1 MVCAKSEMRLMH
13 LARKYQSIGLI
24 TLSLLVGAIM
34 TFIALP
40 FLTRLY
46 SVNDFGQY
54 GVALAFVSVLSTVA
68 NLRLDQALFVAKP
81 EHQKSLIFES
91 SVFSLLFSVLSA
103 VVIGFIY
110 NAEMAVAIAL
120 GVFAN
125 TLIQSVYNYK
135 FAHEAEWFCAGL
147 NIFRSLIVVA
157 VQLSLPLMLNINL
170 LNSYSVS
177 SLAMIMVLLIY
188 VLNQRL
194 YQVSWNAFKNYKDF
208 IFSNT
213 PHALLNSFSHNLPYY
228 VVAHFVGFQA
238 VGFYSIVER
247 TLRVPI
253 NLMSQTIRQFF
264 IRKFYQQD
272 SATEA
277 LKSSVF
283 LSLVS
288 LPFFAIFFVLPES
301 FYLMIFDQAWQGIAT
316 YFQILALGYWAV
328 FCNPPSSAYLI
339 AKRQSHILFKL
350 QIIELIIKFIL
361 FAGLYWLCA
370 DKLYMLLAV
379 PVALIFYNFAIL
391 AVVWRRPE

>member
-1 MVCAKSEMRLMH
+1 MRL
-13 LARKYQSIGLI
+13 ARLVRQYKSIGLI

-46 SVNDFGQY
+46 SVHDFGQY

-68 NLRLDQALFVAKP
+68 NLRLDQALLVAEP

-103 VVIGFIY
+103 VVIGLIY

-147 NIFRSLIVVA
+147 NIFRSLIVVM
-157 VQLSLPLMLNINL
+157 VQLSLPLMLSINL
-170 LNSYSVS
+170 LNSYSFS
-177 SLAMIMVLLIY
+177 SLVMIMVLLIY

-194 YQVSWNAFKNYKDF
+194 YQISWNAFKNYKDF

-301 FYLMIFDQAWQGIAT
+301 FYLMIFGQAWQGIAT

>member
-1 MVCAKSEMRLMH
+1 
-13 LARKYQSIGLI
+13 
-24 TLSLLVGAIM
+24 
-34 TFIALP
+34 
-40 FLTRLY
+40 
-46 SVNDFGQY
+46 
-54 GVALAFVSVLSTVA
+54 
-68 NLRLDQALFVAKP
+68 
-81 EHQKSLIFES
+81 
-91 SVFSLLFSVLSA
+91 
-103 VVIGFIY
+103 
-110 NAEMAVAIAL
+110 
-120 GVFAN
+120 
-125 TLIQSVYNYK
+125 
-135 FAHEAEWFCAGL
+135 CAGL
-147 NIFRSLIVVA
+147 NVFRSLIVVA
-157 VQLSLPLMLNINL
+157 VQLSLPFIFTINL
-170 LNSYSVS
+170 INSYSVS
-177 SLAMIMVLLIY
+177 SLVMIIVLLVY
-188 VLNQRL
+188 VLTQRL
-194 YQVSWNAFKNYKDF
+194 YHISWNAFKNYKDF

-228 VVAHFVGFQA
+228 VVAHFIGFQA

-272 SATEA
+272 SAIEA

-283 LSLVS
+283 LILVS

-301 FYLMIFDQAWQGIAT
+301 LYLMIFGQEWGGIAT

-339 AKRQSHILFKL
+339 AKRQSHVLFKL

-370 DKLYMLLAV
+370 DKLYMLFAV